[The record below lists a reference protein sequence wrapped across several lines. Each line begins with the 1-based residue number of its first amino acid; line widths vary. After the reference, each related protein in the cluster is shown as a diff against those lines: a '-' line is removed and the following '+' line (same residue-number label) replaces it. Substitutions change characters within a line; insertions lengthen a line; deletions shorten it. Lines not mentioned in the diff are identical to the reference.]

1 MGERGQFLTESE
13 PARTVPHGVEN
24 DVGASRGDGFAGRPV
39 GGRQTECSGVS
50 GTSDEEG
57 GVLTRQPPDRRGV
70 GRSEESEEPNCGSS
84 PAAQR
89 DSETEDRMGGQT
101 RAARGRDRGG
111 GRPDTEALQDGGGIA
126 AAGRRTAASRRGPTR
141 RQLADSPGIPHLV
154 TYRIRFALW
163 LGLALPHLP
172 LGPSWWGP

>member
-1 MGERGQFLTESE
+1 MRSERG
-13 PARTVPHGVEN
+13 
-24 DVGASRGDGFAGRPV
+24 RG
-39 GGRQTECSGVS
+39 
-50 GTSDEEG
+50 
-57 GVLTRQPPDRRGV
+57 
-70 GRSEESEEPNCGSS
+70 SEESGEPSCGSS

-111 GRPDTEALQDGGGIA
+111 GRPDAEALQDGGGIA

-154 TYRIRFALW
+154 TYRLRFAPW
-163 LGLALPHLP
+163 LGLAPSHLP
-172 LGPSWWGP
+172 GGPFWWGHEAHRLRLSAISGGGVLGSM

>member
-1 MGERGQFLTESE
+1 
-13 PARTVPHGVEN
+13 
-24 DVGASRGDGFAGRPV
+24 
-39 GGRQTECSGVS
+39 
-50 GTSDEEG
+50 
-57 GVLTRQPPDRRGV
+57 
-70 GRSEESEEPNCGSS
+70 
-84 PAAQR
+84 
-89 DSETEDRMGGQT
+89 MGGQT

-154 TYRIRFALW
+154 TYRLRFARW